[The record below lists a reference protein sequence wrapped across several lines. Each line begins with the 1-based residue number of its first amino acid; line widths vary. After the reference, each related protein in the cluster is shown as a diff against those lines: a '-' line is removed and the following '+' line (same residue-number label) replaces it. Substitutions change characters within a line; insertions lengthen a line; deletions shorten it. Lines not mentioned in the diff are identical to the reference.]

1 MNVRQPN
8 DITEG
13 RWAGWRSWTGLDAY
27 EDLVGPFY
35 FRNDENGNS
44 VGAVEVDARHLNGH
58 GNAHGG
64 FLMTFADNAL
74 FSIAWPAIKDT
85 GGVTVHLSGDFTSAG
100 KPGDI
105 LQATGEIV
113 RAGGR
118 LIFVRGQITCEDKFV
133 LSFNGII
140 TRLKA
145 RPKTDAPAS

>member
-1 MNVRQPN
+1 MSVRQPI

-13 RWAGWRSWTGLDAY
+13 RWAGWKSWTGLDAY

-35 FRNDENGNS
+35 FRDEDNGGS
-44 VGAVEVDARHLNGH
+44 RGAVEVEPRHLNGR
-58 GNAHGG
+58 GTAHGG

-85 GGVTVHLSGDFTSAG
+85 GGVTVQLAGDFTSAG
-100 KPGDI
+100 KVGDI
-105 LQATGEIV
+105 LVSTGEII

-145 RPKTDAPAS
+145 RPKPNAPTS